1 MVPTSYASCKIWKPV
16 SDFSL
21 HSCNLLSQRFRYA
34 ENLYISLNKK
44 KKKKTSSQRQ
54 TRAIHSIKRLVF
66 IELKPT
72 ERICLKCQILRLF
85 AWSRTMNR
93 NTGYL
98 LLCRFHA
105 SYYKPCQTSFLLIRN
120 WDALLAYDPVL
131 NTLIYLPS
139 ISENCIETLNT
150 WKNLL
155 RSNIW
160 YTVNMLFRSCSTYRF
175 NMLFNHCILSITVGR
190 PPTKSTKTGKAWFP
204 TYASK
209 SSSPF
214 YGTTLP
220 TTLCFCYCYSCFHS
234 LCPRSRS
241 HPLCHLLVNVFINIR
256 NLCT

>member
-1 MVPTSYASCKIWKPV
+1 MIFPSSPLHFYNLRRVGVKWFLHHVPLVKSENLFQI
-16 SDFSL
+16 SL
-21 HSCNLLSQRFRYA
+21 FIHVMLSQRFRYA
-34 ENLYISLNKK
+34 ENLYISLSK

-66 IELKPT
+66 TELKPT

-139 ISENCIETLNT
+139 ISENCTETLNT
-150 WKNLL
+150 WKNL
-155 RSNIW
+155 
-160 YTVNMLFRSCSTYRF
+160 
-175 NMLFNHCILSITVGR
+175 
-190 PPTKSTKTGKAWFP
+190 
-204 TYASK
+204 
-209 SSSPF
+209 
-214 YGTTLP
+214 
-220 TTLCFCYCYSCFHS
+220 
-234 LCPRSRS
+234 
-241 HPLCHLLVNVFINIR
+241 
-256 NLCT
+256 